1 MATIASITLAPLC
14 EMDMGSKSISSFLQ
28 VVFAAGVYQTG
39 GIHMGLVDYA
49 DRVTIDASSF
59 LQAIVVGEGVDNT
72 SGPVGGY
79 TYRYAPADDVLQ
91 IISRTTGLEISAGA
105 LPAGV
110 TNDTVICKATW
121 NRL

>member
-1 MATIASITLAPLC
+1 MATIATVTLAPLT
-14 EMDMGSKSISSFLQ
+14 EFDMGSKTISSYLQ

-39 GIHMGLVDYA
+39 GIHFGLVDYA

-59 LQAIVVGEGVDNT
+59 LQAVVAGEAVDNT

-79 TYRYAPADDVLQ
+79 TYRYCPADDVLQ
-91 IISRTTGLEISAGA
+91 IFSRTTGLEIAPSA

-110 TNDTVICKATW
+110 LNDTVICKATW